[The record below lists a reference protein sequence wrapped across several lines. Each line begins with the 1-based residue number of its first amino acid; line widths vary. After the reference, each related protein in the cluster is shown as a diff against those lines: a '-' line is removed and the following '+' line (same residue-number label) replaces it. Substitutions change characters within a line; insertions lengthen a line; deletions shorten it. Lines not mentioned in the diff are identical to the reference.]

1 MLGVELICPDILLLQ
16 QHRLRCEWIDRLYP
30 GALRLGAKGG
40 KVVCAGGGG
49 FLLLVAE
56 PEKHE
61 VIAKGLGLVKT
72 DFKFSH
78 SRSRVI
84 FVGD

>member
-1 MLGVELICPDILLLQ
+1 MLRVELICPAILLLQ
-16 QHRLRCEWIDRLYP
+16 QQRLRCEWIDRLYP

-40 KVVCAGGGG
+40 KIVGASGSG
-49 FLLLVAE
+49 FVLLVAE
-56 PEKHE
+56 PEKHKA
-61 VIAKGLGLVKT
+61 IAKGLGLVKT

-78 SRSRVI
+78 SGSRVI

>member
-1 MLGVELICPDILLLQ
+1 MYSKMKRRNRGDIERSHHMPCFLVPTYSLV
-16 QHRLRCEWIDRLYP
+16 R
-30 GALRLGAKGG
+30 AA
-40 KVVCAGGGG
+40 VG

-61 VIAKGLGLVKT
+61 AIAKGHGLVKT

-78 SRSRVI
+78 SGSRVI
-84 FVGD
+84 FVRD

>member
-1 MLGVELICPDILLLQ
+1 MLRMELICPAILLLQ
-16 QHRLRCEWIDRLYP
+16 QQRLRCEWIDRLYSD
-30 GALRLGAKGG
+30 AIRLGAKGG
-40 KVVCAGGGG
+40 KVAGAGGGG

-61 VIAKGLGLVKT
+61 AIAKGLGLVKT

-78 SRSRVI
+78 SGSRVI